1 MLRSKTSKYTKMC
14 GHGFKPIAPQE
25 IKEAVKEEKKAEQVE
40 KKTSKEDQKK
50 LFAAWTRF

>member
-1 MLRSKTSKYTKMC
+1 MLRSSKYTKMC

-25 IKEAVKEEKKAEQVE
+25 IKEAIKEEKKAEQVE
-40 KKTSKEDQKK
+40 KRTSKEDQKK